1 MMQPRHYKWHSGQC
15 RWQRDQQREARVEW
29 DHETME
35 LRFTFTGLDPLSLP
49 LLESE
54 AFVTRLGK
62 LYSRFV
68 AGSLAESDQLRWS
81 AVGRFLEDASALL
94 CDPVFIPTFPGIQ
107 VTSLLIAFL
116 EAQRLTAAELGK
128 VRYNLYRLRWQ
139 LAARLTEGSEAE
151 RELKDVLRAG
161 HMRTWLEALAKKEF
175 DAAISPA
182 EQEKDVLELVY
193 GRQGEEGL
201 FELAGV
207 EERYYHL
214 LAWLV
219 GQWLY
224 LRYDLWHTACVL
236 GRLRSL
242 DLWPLRLVRRWSPRL
257 ADALGW
263 CLPAH
268 LLFLLVVIWFLGGPL
283 LGAFWSRCALL
294 RLPWWSE
301 GAVWG
306 SWGLLTWTLLSGLLV
321 DVRPFRHLLP
331 RMSLALVVGY
341 VALISSEE
349 IIKVAFQLYE
359 GCPWQL
365 LAVNGGVLLAALLV
379 LYAEASRFVGNKTW
393 RLHCQALRR
402 AAAVVAVG
410 LSRSLVLGW
419 AIVGVLGATLVD
431 QVVASGAEWASLAGP
446 LGPVYPQLVALLAP
460 LALFVGIFVQTVW
473 EDKPITYPL

>member
-224 LRYDLWHTACVL
+224 PVSYTHLT
-236 GRLRSL
+236 
-242 DLWPLRLVRRWSPRL
+242 
-257 ADALGW
+257 
-263 CLPAH
+263 LPTIYS
-268 LLFLLVVIWFLGGPL
+268 V
-283 LGAFWSRCALL
+283 
-294 RLPWWSE
+294 
-301 GAVWG
+301 
-306 SWGLLTWTLLSGLLV
+306 
-321 DVRPFRHLLP
+321 
-331 RMSLALVVGY
+331 
-341 VALISSEE
+341 
-349 IIKVAFQLYE
+349 
-359 GCPWQL
+359 
-365 LAVNGGVLLAALLV
+365 
-379 LYAEASRFVGNKTW
+379 
-393 RLHCQALRR
+393 
-402 AAAVVAVG
+402 
-410 LSRSLVLGW
+410 
-419 AIVGVLGATLVD
+419 
-431 QVVASGAEWASLAGP
+431 
-446 LGPVYPQLVALLAP
+446 
-460 LALFVGIFVQTVW
+460 
-473 EDKPITYPL
+473 